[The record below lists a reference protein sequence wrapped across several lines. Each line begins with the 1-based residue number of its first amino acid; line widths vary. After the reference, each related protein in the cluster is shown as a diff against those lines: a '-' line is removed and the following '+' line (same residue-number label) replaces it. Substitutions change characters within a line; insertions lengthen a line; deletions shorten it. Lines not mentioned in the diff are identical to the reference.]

1 MRWIMLGAL
10 IFALAACGTT
20 TNGAKTSGTP
30 TFNVRAA
37 TVKACKEVLAFQSG
51 NATDTFANDPASVR
65 ALNDAEDTPL
75 EAVLQAWVNDLQ
87 NGVSFQQT
95 QTDAD
100 KVGADCGVVGIK
112 LFPA

>member
-10 IFALAACGTT
+10 YFALAACGTT

-51 NATDTFANDPASVR
+51 NATDTCRPASVR
-65 ALNDAEDTPL
+65 ALNDAKTPR
-75 EAVLQAWVNDLQ
+75 
-87 NGVSFQQT
+87 
-95 QTDAD
+95 
-100 KVGADCGVVGIK
+100 
-112 LFPA
+112 